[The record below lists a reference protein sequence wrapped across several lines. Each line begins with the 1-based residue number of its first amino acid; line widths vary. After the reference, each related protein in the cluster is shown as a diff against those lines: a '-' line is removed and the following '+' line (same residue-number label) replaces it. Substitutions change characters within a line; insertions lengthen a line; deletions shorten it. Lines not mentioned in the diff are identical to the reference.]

1 MRFHNKFY
9 ESTSIAKSISIEEI
23 FRVFFDKKEQETV
36 TKKVISDRNEI
47 TESDI
52 ESAYASL
59 KIS

>member
-1 MRFHNKFY
+1 MKVLLLP
-9 ESTSIAKSISIEEI
+9 
-23 FRVFFDKKEQETV
+23 RVSQLKRYSGFFFDKKEQETV
-36 TKKVISDRNEI
+36 TKKIISDRNEI